1 MSLPC
6 AVQPSPG
13 HLPAYRAHPVR
24 GPLNALFFAGLDGY
38 ADHLLRPYKQSL
50 FSVLPPTVVEL
61 GPGVGANLRYL
72 PAGTRLIAVEPNPAM
87 HAPLRARAARDG
99 VELELHPTVAEDID
113 LPDASVDAVISTL
126 VLCTVPDPAAAVA
139 EVLRILRPGGR
150 YAFLEH
156 VAAPDGTAVRRL
168 QRAVRGPWGW
178 FFEGCSCERDL
189 RSVIEAAGFART
201 EITPHRMRGP
211 FLPAAPQISGVA
223 TKGGRSPVPAF
234 SHPARRPVDDP
245 G

>member
-6 AVQPSPG
+6 VLPPHPG
-13 HLPAYRAHPVR
+13 HVRDYRAHPVR
-24 GPLNALFFAGLDGY
+24 GRLNALFFTGLDDY
-38 ADHLLRPYKQSL
+38 ADRLLRPHKEAL
-50 FSVLPPTVVEL
+50 FRDLPSTVVEL

-72 PAGTRLIAVEPNPAM
+72 RAGTRLIAVEPNPAM
-87 HAPLRARAARDG
+87 HAPLRARAARSG
-99 VELELHPTVAEDID
+99 VELDLHPTVAERID
-113 LPDASVDAVISTL
+113 LPDASVDAVISSL
-126 VLCTVPDPAAAVA
+126 VLCTVPDPAGAVA

-156 VAAPDGTAVRRL
+156 VAAPEGTAVRRL

-178 FFEGCSCERDL
+178 FFEGCSCEREL
-189 RSVIEAAGFART
+189 RPVIETAGFDRT
-201 EITPHRMRGP
+201 EITAHRMRGP

-234 SHPARRPVDDP
+234 SQADRRK
-245 G
+245 GGAGG

>member
-6 AVQPSPG
+6 ALPPSPG
-13 HLPAYRAHPVR
+13 PVLDYRAHPVR
-24 GPLNALFFAGLDGY
+24 GPLNALFFTGLDGY
-38 ADHLLRPYKQSL
+38 ADSLLRPHKQAL
-50 FSVLPPTVVEL
+50 FHDLPSTVVEL

-87 HAPLRARAARDG
+87 HAPLRARAARAG
-99 VELELHPTVAEDID
+99 IELDLHPTVAERID
-113 LPDASVDAVISTL
+113 LPDDSVDAVISSL
-126 VLCTVPDPAAAVA
+126 VLCTVPDPAGAVA

-156 VAAPDGTAVRRL
+156 VAAPDGTPLRRL
-168 QRAVRGPWGW
+168 QRAVRGPWSW

-189 RSVIEAAGFART
+189 RSVIEAAGFDRT
-201 EITPHRMRGP
+201 EITAHRMRGP

-234 SHPARRPVDDP
+234 SQATR
-245 G
+245 